1 MVGLLAWLFR
11 LSGWS
16 AARLGFGA
24 ATAERHEDAPRHP
37 RRAESPGPASFSDV
51 ALASLGERVA
61 WLCLTLL
68 MAARVTACSGWRH
81 DRPGVDPTRAQD
93 APRGPPSSR

>member
-24 ATAERHEDAPRHP
+24 ATAERHEDAPRH
-37 RRAESPGPASFSDV
+37 AESPAPASFSDV
-51 ALASLGERVA
+51 ALAS
-61 WLCLTLL
+61 
-68 MAARVTACSGWRH
+68 
-81 DRPGVDPTRAQD
+81 
-93 APRGPPSSR
+93 

>member
-1 MVGLLAWLFR
+1 MVGLLAWLVR

-24 ATAERHEDAPRHP
+24 AAAERHEDTPRG
-37 RRAESPGPASFSDV
+37 AESSGPASFSDV
-51 ALASLGERVA
+51 ALGSLGERVA

-81 DRPGVDPTRAQD
+81 DRRRVEPTRAQD

>member
-1 MVGLLAWLFR
+1 MVGLLTWLLR

-16 AARLGFGA
+16 AARLGFGP
-24 ATAERHEDAPRHP
+24 ATAEGHEDAPRP
-37 RRAESPGPASFSDV
+37 PQRGESPDPASFSDV

-68 MAARVTACSGWRH
+68 MAARVTACFGWRC
-81 DRPGVDPTRAQD
+81 DRPGVEPTRAQD
-93 APRGPPSSR
+93 APRGPPPSR

>member
-1 MVGLLAWLFR
+1 MVGILAWLFR
-11 LSGWS
+11 LPGWS

-24 ATAERHEDAPRHP
+24 ATAERNEDAP
-37 RRAESPGPASFSDV
+37 RRAESPAPASFSDV
-51 ALASLGERVA
+51 ALASIGERVA

-81 DRPGVDPTRAQD
+81 DRPGVEPTRAQV

>member
-24 ATAERHEDAPRHP
+24 APAERNEDAP
-37 RRAESPGPASFSDV
+37 RRAESPAPASFSDV
-51 ALASLGERVA
+51 ALASIGERVA

-81 DRPGVDPTRAQD
+81 DCPGVEPTRAQD

>member
-24 ATAERHEDAPRHP
+24 AAAERHEDTPC
-37 RRAESPGPASFSDV
+37 RAESPGPASFSDV

-81 DRPGVDPTRAQD
+81 DRPGVEPTRAQD